1 MESVRAY
8 LYQGAVSVW
17 SKELDKLQRCRLSE
31 MATCHWLCGRPQ
43 IHTSSGTSDETVS
56 VAWKAKEKAPFFA
69 HFHTFYEL
77 RVITETT
84 QKKKKKQLY
93 NERRM
98 LDMPGS
104 AGVSGNGNAD
114 GVRTLPPTGN
124 EPNALHQRT
133 LCLQRMPYE
142 GNGCRNRLRPE

>member
-31 MATCHWLCGRPQ
+31 MATCHWLCGRPE

-56 VAWKAKEKAPFFA
+56 VAWKAKEKANFFA

-77 RVITETT
+77 RVITKTT
-84 QKKKKKQLY
+84 QKKKKQLY

-114 GVRTLPPTGN
+114 GMRTLPPTGN
-124 EPNALHQRT
+124 DPNALHQRT
-133 LCLQRMPYE
+133 LCLQQ
-142 GNGCRNRLRPE
+142 LRIRIRSI